1 VRGLSYSADDLTIV
15 KVILGLAKAFDLSV
29 VAEGVETRAHGL
41 KLQQFGCKL
50 AQGTAVA
57 KAMLAGIG
65 QVGYLTGV
73 VTLFG
78 GKRFQVLNH
87 KFRMNVTRL
96 IMSAITDF
104 DVCVP

>member
-1 VRGLSYSADDLTIV
+1 MRGLSYSADDLTIV

-29 VAEGVETRAHGL
+29 VAEGVETRAHGQ

-57 KAMLAGIG
+57 KAMPAGIG

-78 GKRFQVLNH
+78 GKRFQMLNH
-87 KFRMNVTRL
+87 KLRMNVSRVIL
-96 IMSAITDF
+96 SVITDI
-104 DVCVP
+104 DVCAP